1 MMQQIYFVVGV
12 AGIALGVALA
22 IAAIVFFFVAD
33 IRGVLADLSGKAR
46 QADIKEREEKRRSR
60 RARKALTND
69 QEWQGDIVEGDLR
82 RSARSADAVSDGEE
96 LTGEPDEDDT
106 ATRGAP
112 ARAGGADGVAA
123 VPASVGTAETGGAAT
138 TGGKATTSPRPAPA
152 FVLVRSA
159 VMAHS
164 PNVIDG
170 NGNEVP
176 AS

>member
-69 QEWQGDIVEGDLR
+69 QEWQGDIVEGDLKGPA
-82 RSARSADAVSDGEE
+82 SAAGEGVDASSD
-96 LTGEPDEDDT
+96 PSDDEDEAST
-106 ATRGAP
+106 GKP
-112 ARAGGADGVAA
+112 SAGGSSEPYDDALRDTIRL
-123 VPASVGTAETGGAAT
+123 SKE
-138 TGGKATTSPRPAPA
+138 SD
-152 FVLVRSA
+152 FVVVRSA

-170 NGNEVP
+170 NGNEVA